1 MRRRK
6 GSGYQDTYTWK
17 TVRFRGRRYSVVRLC
32 GVFVLKDTRPDED
45 GYVFHKGRR
54 TLYAAKILGEA
65 YSLEGGRALIKKA
78 HLLETEFRKRLEEK
92 KKEEA
97 RPVITSNQGTG
108 DLGWTDRGDG
118 VRLCKNDDRIN
129 ALGDMDELSAWL
141 TFVYTEPL
149 MFSAS
154 EDLSKMGEALSI
166 RMALFSGAK
175 PAKMIPEADAHVIAA
190 RTRNLDTTFNIHVS
204 FGMPSSPNRVC
215 AMLNVA
221 RTVCRRAE
229 RSVWQVYRNWAGS
242 DFASICEETAVWL
255 NRLSDYLY
263 ALMVS
268 YRKSAM
274 NSQSSDAVQEDY
286 ASRR

>member
-32 GVFVLKDTRPDED
+32 GVFVLQDTRPDED

-65 YSLEGGRALIKKA
+65 YSLEGGRALIEKA

-92 KKEEA
+92 KKEETK
-97 RPVITSNQGTG
+97 PVITSNQGTG

-118 VRLCKNDDRIN
+118 VRLCKNDDRVN

-141 TFVYTEPL
+141 DFIYTEPL
-149 MFSAS
+149 LYTIRDDFV
-154 EDLSKMGEALSI
+154 KMREALSI

-175 PAKMIPEADAHVIAA
+175 PAKMTPESDAHVIAA
-190 RTRNLDTTFNIHVS
+190 LTRDLDKKFNIKVQ
-204 FGMPSSPNRVC
+204 FGTISTLLSTRAC

-221 RTVCRRAE
+221 RAVCRRAE

-242 DFASICEETAVWL
+242 DYAEVCEDTAVWL
-255 NRLSDYLY
+255 NRFSDYLY
-263 ALMVS
+263 ALMVA
-268 YRKSAM
+268 YKKPAM
-274 NSQSSDAVQEDY
+274 NSQNSDAVQENN
-286 ASRR
+286 